1 MACAHNLHRS
11 LRGSGP
17 TLGPGMKLDE
27 DVHAHSHRPLVQ
39 GMRFVRAEKVLW
51 RGAPCACNTGSGV
64 GTSMSL
70 YTGGPVIVVRR
81 HPATHHTMVFLMGG
95 RCWGKSKTTVI
106 SYARPPSG
114 GVWKIR
120 SARNDLVARGAEK
133 EKSSMRPARC
143 PVLRVART
151 VVGSREKPTSRMYNQ
166 SNCR

>member
-95 RCWGKSKTTVI
+95 RCWGKSKTNLSCNKLRTAAVRW
-106 SYARPPSG
+106 SLENTFREE
-114 GVWKIR
+114 R
-120 SARNDLVARGAEK
+120 SRGAW
-133 EKSSMRPARC
+133 R
-143 PVLRVART
+143 
-151 VVGSREKPTSRMYNQ
+151 REREEFYAPS
-166 SNCR
+166 